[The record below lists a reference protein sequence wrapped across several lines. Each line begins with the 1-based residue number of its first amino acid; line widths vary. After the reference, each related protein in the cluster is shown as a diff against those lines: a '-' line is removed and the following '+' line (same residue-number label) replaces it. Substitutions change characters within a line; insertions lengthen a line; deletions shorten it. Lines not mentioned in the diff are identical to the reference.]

1 MKATKLSLTV
11 ITFFLLLFSTSM
23 GFAQDEPERPMYVV
37 ATTLHWNMDYEDFDM
52 DTWKAVEKEYLD
64 KVTMKNE
71 LIMSSSVY
79 LHRFT
84 TDNTELISVQTFG
97 SWDAIDKAGARN
109 AELAR
114 LAWPDSIARRNYFQK
129 RNAYYSNDHS
139 DEIYATMN
147 GAKPMAA
154 PTKDV
159 ILYLQKSHFAFPK
172 DGSQKEFNA
181 LNKDYIEN
189 VINKNDL
196 ILGYYPSAHAWG
208 TDRTEYL
215 EAYFVDSMENLDKM
229 LAKNGELFEAHWADE
244 EARKEFN
251 KKGDKYFTG
260 KHGDYI
266 YTRVFG
272 LAKN

>member
-1 MKATKLSLTV
+1 MKTTKLSLTV
-11 ITFFLLLFSTSM
+11 ITLLLLSASM
-23 GFAQDEPERPMYVV
+23 SFAQEEPKGPMYVV

-71 LIMSSSVY
+71 HIMSASVY

-84 TDNTELISVQTFG
+84 ADNSELISVQTYG
-97 SWDAIDKAGARN
+97 SWDAIDKAGTRN

-114 LAWPDSIARRNYFQK
+114 LAWPDSIARRAYFQK
-129 RNAYYSNDHS
+129 RNAYYSIEHS
-139 DEIYATMN
+139 DEIYATMD

-172 DGSQKEFNA
+172 DGTQKEFNT
-181 LNKDYIEN
+181 LNKEYIDN

-208 TDRTEYL
+208 TDRTEHI

-229 LAKNGELFEAHWADE
+229 LSTNGELFEAHWADKA
-244 EARKEFN
+244 ARKEYG
-251 KKGDKYFTG
+251 KKSGKYFTG
-260 KHGDYI
+260 IHGDYI

-272 LAKN
+272 LSKD